1 MRQILV
7 ILILSLVASM
17 PVYPPAY
24 GDEGEKKGL
33 MEVEISVQGMTCGG
47 CAAKIKNAVKAI
59 EGVVSVEVELKEE
72 EVEVHAQKGVD
83 PQKLV
88 AAVESAGYKAQL
100 KEVEYE

>member
-7 ILILSLVASM
+7 ILILSLAASM
-17 PVYPPAY
+17 PLYPLAF
-24 GDEGEKKGL
+24 GDEKKGL

-47 CAAKIKNAVKAI
+47 CAAKIKNAVKAV

>member
-1 MRQILV
+1 MRQILA

-17 PVYPPAY
+17 PLYPLAF
-24 GDEGEKKGL
+24 GDEKNGL

-47 CAAKIKNAVKAI
+47 CAAKIKNAVKAV